1 MNGLAR
7 LALAA
12 FRAPLRALE
21 GFGEVLVLLGEV
33 IRWGLRRP
41 FRGAVFIDAMEFVG
55 VGSILI
61 IALVGTF
68 TGMVVGLQG
77 VEAMRR
83 VNAESFV
90 GSGVAISL
98 CRELSPVLTA
108 LMVTGRASSAMATEI
123 GSMRITEQID
133 ALHTMAVSPIQYLVV
148 PRVVA
153 GVVMV
158 PVLAMLFT
166 LVGMAGA
173 YGVAVWYKGVDPG
186 QFWANVQWYTD
197 PSDVVQGLIKAAVF
211 GLALALIGCHQG
223 YNASGGAKGV
233 GMATT
238 RAVVVASVTILV
250 MDYFLTDIIIA
261 LTPA

>member
-1 MNGLAR
+1 MNGFVR
-7 LALAA
+7 LSVRLVE
-12 FRAPLRALE
+12 APLRALE
-21 GFGEVLVLLGEV
+21 ALGEILVLFAQV
-33 IRWGLRRP
+33 VRWGLRRP
-41 FRGAVFIDAMEFVG
+41 FRPAVFFEAMEFVG

-83 VNAESFV
+83 VHAESFV

-108 LMVTGRASSAMATEI
+108 LMITGRAASAMATEL

-133 ALHTMAVSPIQYLVV
+133 ALHTMAVNPVQYLVV
-148 PRVVA
+148 PRVFA
-153 GVVMV
+153 GIVMV
-158 PVLAMLFT
+158 PLMAMLFT
-166 LVGMAGA
+166 LVGMFGA

-197 PSDVVQGLIKAAVF
+197 PGDVVQGLIKATVF

-233 GMATT
+233 GLATT
-238 RAVVVASVTILV
+238 RAVVVASVSILV

>member
-1 MNGLAR
+1 MSPLVR

-12 FRAPLRALE
+12 LRAPLRALV
-21 GFGEVLVLLGEV
+21 GLGEVLVLLGQV
-33 IRWGLRRP
+33 IRWGLRPP
-41 FRGAVFIDAMEFVG
+41 FRTAVFFEALEFVG

-61 IALVGTF
+61 IVLVGTF

-83 VNAESFV
+83 VSAENFV
-90 GSGVAISL
+90 GSGVSMSL

-108 LMVTGRASSAMATEI
+108 LMVTGRAASAMATEL

-133 ALHTMAVSPIQYLVV
+133 ALHTMAVNPVQYLVV

-153 GVVMV
+153 GVVML
-158 PVLAMLFT
+158 PILTMLFT

-211 GLALALIGCHQG
+211 GLALSLIGCHQG
-223 YNASGGAKGV
+223 YTASGGAKGV

-238 RAVVVASVTILV
+238 RAVVIASVTILV
-250 MDYFLTDIIIA
+250 MDYFLTDIIMA
-261 LTPA
+261 LTPR

>member
-1 MNGLAR
+1 MNSFFRVVLAVLR
-7 LALAA
+7 T
-12 FRAPLRALE
+12 PVRALE
-21 GFGEVLVLLGEV
+21 SFGEVLVLLAQV
-33 IRWGLRRP
+33 FRWGVRRP
-41 FRGAVFIDAMEFVG
+41 FRAAVFFEAMEFVG

-108 LMVTGRASSAMATEI
+108 LMVTGRAASAMATEL

-133 ALHTMAVSPIQYLVV
+133 ALDTMAVNPIQYLIV
-148 PRVVA
+148 PRVFA
-153 GVVMV
+153 GLVMV
-158 PVLAMLFT
+158 PIMAMLFT
-166 LVGMAGA
+166 IVGMFGA
-173 YGVAVWYKGVDPG
+173 YGVAVWYKDVDPG

-197 PSDVVQGLIKAAVF
+197 PADVVQGLIKAAVF
-211 GLALALIGCHQG
+211 GLTLALIGCHQG
-223 YNASGGAKGV
+223 YHASGGAKGV

-238 RAVVVASVTILV
+238 RAVVVASVSILV